1 MTTQAWRLDH
11 TTLELTPYRI
21 QSWGEV
27 FVHYKLSG
35 EVIKQRIR
43 GNAHTWY
50 KDGEHTASAIGQGI
64 RKYVER
70 FAPFIVDMSII
81 GGGAFDTTFSFQIHA
96 DDYDYISVDV
106 RAHVGRGG
114 GLSVASV
121 TLENFDVADMLFS
134 ATVWKF
140 QQAFPDLEPLP
151 TKHQYRRVVMW
162 KKELWG

>member
-64 RKYVER
+64 RKYVEE
-70 FAPFIVDMSII
+70 FAAFILAMSINPLFT
-81 GGGAFDTTFSFQIHA
+81 GGAFDTTFSFQIHA
-96 DDYDYISVDV
+96 DQSDCISVDV

-114 GLSVASV
+114 TLSVATV
-121 TLENFDVADMLFS
+121 TLENLGVADMLFD

-140 QQAFPDLEPLP
+140 QQAFPELEPLP
-151 TKHQYRRVVMW
+151 TTHQHQRVVMW
-162 KKELWG
+162 KK

>member
-50 KDGEHTASAIGQGI
+50 KDGEHTPEAIGQGV
-64 RKYVER
+64 RKYVEGY
-70 FAPFIVDMSII
+70 ATVILAMSINPLFT
-81 GGGAFDTTFSFQIHA
+81 GGVFDTTFSFQIHA
-96 DDYDYISVDV
+96 DYSDFISVDV

-114 GLSVASV
+114 DLNVASV
-121 TLENFDVADMLFS
+121 TLENFGVADMLFS

-151 TKHQYRRVVMW
+151 TKHQYQRVVMW
-162 KKELWG
+162 KK

>member
-64 RKYVER
+64 RKHIEG
-70 FAPFIVDMSII
+70 FAQLIVDTSVNPMCSKGIF
-81 GGGAFDTTFSFQIHA
+81 ATSLSFRIHA
-96 DDYDYISVDV
+96 DSSNYVEVEV
-106 RAHVGRGG
+106 RANVGLGVEVSS
-114 GLSVASV
+114 L
-121 TLENFDVADMLFS
+121 TIENFGVADMLFS

-140 QQAFPDLEPLP
+140 QQAFPELEPLP
-151 TKHQYRRVVMW
+151 TKHQYQRVVMW
-162 KKELWG
+162 KK